1 MGSPTPED
9 LLQSLRALEAALTLA
24 APQIAAAFAERD
36 ALKAKQENCLP
47 EALATVGRVT
57 STVAALV
64 PVPRPASNP
73 PTS

>member
-36 ALKAKQENCLP
+36 DLKAKQESSLP
-47 EALATVGRVT
+47 EAMATLGRVT
-57 STVAALV
+57 AKVAALV
-64 PVPRPASNP
+64 PNP